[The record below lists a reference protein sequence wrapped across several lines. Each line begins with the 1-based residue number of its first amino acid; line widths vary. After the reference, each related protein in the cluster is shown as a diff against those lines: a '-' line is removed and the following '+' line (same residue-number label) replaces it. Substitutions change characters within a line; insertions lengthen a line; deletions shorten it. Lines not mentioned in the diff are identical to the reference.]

1 MIGILPNFP
10 NFNSAFATNTDYQ
23 RQRSDLVLIAV
34 TSLANPATSFGEM
47 TITEWKAA
55 GLLTKI
61 K

>member
-1 MIGILPNFP
+1 VPSLPILN
-10 NFNSAFATNTDYQ
+10 YQ
-23 RQRSDLVLIAV
+23 RQLSYLVLIAV

-55 GLLTKI
+55 GLLIKI